1 MEDELLRLAGKQVD
15 RRKDDLERW
24 VRVNFDN
31 VYDNLMKLSLERN
44 KLEDWQGYEYGRE
57 LKAEKINEARDCI
70 PSEVI
75 SEAIGFFE
83 SQIAFLSSISL
94 YRDFLDTFII

>member
-1 MEDELLRLAGKQVD
+1 MFRALSSNFTFFVILFLVIIWVTAFLFSKLKMEDELLRLAGKQVD

-57 LKAEKINEARDCI
+57 LKAEKINEAK
-70 PSEVI
+70 
-75 SEAIGFFE
+75 
-83 SQIAFLSSISL
+83 LHSI
-94 YRDFLDTFII
+94 